1 MLMPRVHG
9 MIRRL
14 RTANR
19 TGRYSGMQMQRL
31 REIDAARDKAAF
43 ERALVSFGHQ
53 LGFELASAAMAVERD
68 GQPPDFAMVGNTPAG
83 WQPSAHDPD
92 YVRRDPVLK
101 LMKAR
106 HVPFIYDQDLYVESG
121 AGDMWEA
128 MAPYGYRTGIAVA
141 THLPGGKHFLLG
153 VDRAKRLPSA
163 ENRLARLLADL
174 HLFAVYAQT
183 AAERC
188 LLAPGGSMSVSN
200 SVEVSETKRLAREP
214 LLLHEPEGRP
224 VTDKL
229 TLELVDVEILQWA
242 AEGKSTWAIGQLMC
256 LSESVVRRRIDRVR
270 STLGV
275 ATRQQ
280 AVALAVGLGLVK
292 L

>member
-1 MLMPRVHG
+1 
-9 MIRRL
+9 
-14 RTANR
+14 
-19 TGRYSGMQMQRL
+19 MQMQRL
-31 REIDAARDKAAF
+31 REIDDARDRASF

-53 LGFELASAAMAVERD
+53 MGFELASAAMAVERD
-68 GQPPDFAMVGNTPAG
+68 GQPPEFAMVGNTPAG

-153 VDRAKRLPSA
+153 VDRTKRLPRA

-200 SVEVSETKRLAREP
+200 SAEVSEIKRLGRDQP
-214 LLLHEPEGRP
+214 TLLHEPEAGTA
-224 VTDKL
+224 TDKL
-229 TLELVDVEILQWA
+229 MLERVDVEILQWA
-242 AEGKSTWAIGQLMC
+242 AEGKSTWAIGQLMSM
-256 LSESVVRRRIDRVR
+256 SESIVRRRIDRVR

-280 AVALAVGLGLVK
+280 AVARAVGLGLVK

>member
-1 MLMPRVHG
+1 
-9 MIRRL
+9 
-14 RTANR
+14 
-19 TGRYSGMQMQRL
+19 MQMQRL
-31 REIDAARDKAAF
+31 REIDEARDRAAF

-53 LGFELASAAMAVERD
+53 IGFELASAAMAVERD
-68 GQPPDFAMVGNTPAG
+68 GQPSEFSMVGNTPAG

-101 LMKAR
+101 LMRAR
-106 HVPFIYDQDLYVESG
+106 RVPFIYDQDLYVESG

-153 VDRAKRLPSA
+153 VDRTRRLPSA
-163 ENRLARLLADL
+163 ENRLARLMADL

-188 LLAPGGSMSVSN
+188 LLAPTSSTPTSNAVAVSRTRRPFRDQAALLDESAGGTGAEKMM
-200 SVEVSETKRLAREP
+200 
-214 LLLHEPEGRP
+214 
-224 VTDKL
+224 
-229 TLELVDVEILQWA
+229 LELVDVEILQWA
-242 AEGKSTWAIGQLMC
+242 AEGKSTWAIGQLMS

-280 AVALAVGLGLVK
+280 AVARAVGLGLVK